1 MRSLQVAT
9 PGALIDL
16 AGNDYLGLRTHPAV
30 IEGAVAAA
38 RAHGGGAG
46 ASRLVSGT
54 LAIHAD
60 LESALARLVGA
71 PAALVCSTGYAAN
84 LAAVTA
90 LTDADTLIVSDAHAH
105 ASLIDGARLSK
116 GTVRVAPHND
126 VGAVEEALRRRSQGR
141 AVVLAE
147 SIYSVLGDAAPV
159 ADLVRVTAAHDAV
172 LILDEAHALGVTGP
186 GGGGLLAAARER
198 HTAPGASAANGTAAA
213 AGAGAGRAPGR
224 HTGVDLD
231 PWPAHVVVTGT
242 LSKALGSQGGVVLG
256 HGAVREHLVNTARAF
271 IYDTGLAPAAAGAA
285 LAALELASADPALR
299 DRLRANAVAIAGALG
314 IETPAGAV
322 MSVPMPGPD
331 EALAAVARAAEA
343 GVRIGCFRPPSTPDG
358 ISRLRLTARA
368 DLASE
373 ALEQALAVLASA
385 RAGQA
390 VGS

>member
-1 MRSLQVAT
+1 MRSLQVTT

-116 GTVRVAPHND
+116 GTVRVVPHND
-126 VGAVEEALRRRSQGR
+126 VGAVEEALRGRSQGR

-159 ADLVRVTAAHDAV
+159 AELVRVTAAHDAV

-186 GGGGLLAAARER
+186 GGGGLLAAARQR
-198 HTAPGASAANGTAAA
+198 HTASGTSAANGAAA
-213 AGAGAGRAPGR
+213 AGPGPAPGRASGR
-224 HTGVDLD
+224 HTGGDL
-231 PWPAHVVVTGT
+231 WPAHVVVTGT

-314 IETPAGAV
+314 IEAPAGAV

-331 EALAAVARAAEA
+331 EALAAVARAAQA

>member
-1 MRSLQVAT
+1 
-9 PGALIDL
+9 
-16 AGNDYLGLRTHPAV
+16 
-30 IEGAVAAA
+30 
-38 RAHGGGAG
+38 
-46 ASRLVSGT
+46 
-54 LAIHAD
+54 
-60 LESALARLVGA
+60 
-71 PAALVCSTGYAAN
+71 
-84 LAAVTA
+84 
-90 LTDADTLIVSDAHAH
+90 
-105 ASLIDGARLSK
+105 
-116 GTVRVAPHND
+116 
-126 VGAVEEALRRRSQGR
+126 
-141 AVVLAE
+141 
-147 SIYSVLGDAAPV
+147 
-159 ADLVRVTAAHDAV
+159 
-172 LILDEAHALGVTGP
+172 
-186 GGGGLLAAARER
+186 
-198 HTAPGASAANGTAAA
+198 
-213 AGAGAGRAPGR
+213 
-224 HTGVDLD
+224 
-231 PWPAHVVVTGT
+231 